1 MAGSMNKVILV
12 GRLGQDPK
20 LAYAAS
26 GVAVANFSL
35 ATDESFTDRDGN
47 KVDKTEWHRIV
58 TFGKQAEMCSNYLS
72 KGRLVLVEG
81 SLQTRKWQDQQ
92 GQDRYTTEIKALR
105 VQFLDSKGQGQSDQ
119 SYVPAP
125 EHNRQSD
132 NRKSESRESKEQMG
146 PAFPSEAGGMD
157 DAPF

>member
-20 LAYAAS
+20 LAYAPS
-26 GVAVANFSL
+26 GVAVANFNI
-35 ATDESFTDRDGN
+35 ATDESYSDRDGN
-47 KVDKTEWHRIV
+47 KVEKTEWHRIV
-58 TFGKQAEMCSNYLS
+58 VFAKQAEMCANYLT

-81 SLQTRKWQDQQ
+81 NLQTDKWQDQQ
-92 GQDRYTTEIKALR
+92 GVDRYTTKIKAQR
-105 VQFLDSKGQGQSDQ
+105 VQFLDSKSQGQGDQ
-119 SYVPAP
+119 SYVSAP
-125 EHNRQSD
+125 EQENRP
-132 NRKSESRESKEQMG
+132 KSQAREQKEQMG